1 MQNQFLLRKWL
12 TSWSAAVDP
21 VHPPAWGLFAARDWL
36 KHDDSK
42 MRLTHDPCSQ
52 THMPM
57 WNKSNYLLRSLPM
70 NIYKT
75 NIILMGGYIV
85 ICQHTFKRISK
96 ACYGSSCRFGFFQ
109 RPDHPVTFNIVQRFD
124 SINST
129 WLILCCWNTKIFLVF
144 PQAFNRYTQQCEPL
158 TGMQDLYRLRF

>member
-12 TSWSAAVDP
+12 TSWHAAVDP
-21 VHPPAWGLFAARDWL
+21 VHPPAWGLFAARDCL
-36 KHDDSK
+36 KHNDSK
-42 MRLTHDPCSQ
+42 MLLTHDPWSQ
-52 THMPM
+52 THLSM

-85 ICQHTFKRISK
+85 ICQENFKSM
-96 ACYGSSCRFGFFQ
+96 AAHVGFGFFH
-109 RPDHPVTFNIVQRFD
+109 RPDHPVTFNLVQRFD

-129 WLILCCWNTKIFLVF
+129 WLILCCWNTKIFIVF
-144 PQAFNRYTQQCEPL
+144 PQAFNWYTLQCEPL
-158 TGMQDLYRLRF
+158 TGMVPLQIAI